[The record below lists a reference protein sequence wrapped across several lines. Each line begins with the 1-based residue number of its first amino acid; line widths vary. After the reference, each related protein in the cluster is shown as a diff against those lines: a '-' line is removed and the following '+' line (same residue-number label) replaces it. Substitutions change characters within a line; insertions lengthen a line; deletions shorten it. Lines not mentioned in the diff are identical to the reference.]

1 MPRCCSRSLQIRR
14 VPEALAKVRAIQRV
28 CKVIGVRT
36 IAEMVESE
44 EIQER
49 LRAVEVD
56 YAQGFGI
63 AKPRPF

>member
-1 MPRCCSRSLQIRR
+1 
-14 VPEALAKVRAIQRV
+14 V
-28 CKVIGVRT
+28 CKTIGVRT

-44 EIQER
+44 ECKEK

-63 AKPRPF
+63 AKPLPF